1 MGQELKSHMLR
12 ALAAAATLTPD
23 TTLPQ
28 KGDTDL
34 TLLAKINALMHTLN
48 LGKQRS
54 GVLMD
59 ESGVLRQV
67 KRSDPKNIAQ
77 SQTDSVVV
85 AAVAGYAIRVLNV
98 YALAGGTATN
108 LTFNSKPGGAGA
120 AISALLA
127 NDANG
132 GEVLPYNPHGW
143 FQTAIGEGLSV
154 TTGAGATTGLQVSYI
169 LVPNY
174 LTDELGNP
182 LTDELGNY
190 LTA

>member
-1 MGQELKSHMLR
+1 MKEFQEAFLR
-12 ALAAAATLTPD
+12 PVANAAVVTIPEKRTQEGD
-23 TTLPQ
+23 LPEV
-28 KGDTDL
+28 T
-34 TLLAKINALMHTLN
+34 LAKINALMHTLN
-48 LGKQRS
+48 LGRQRS
-54 GVLMD
+54 GLLMD

-77 SQTDSVVV
+77 SQTDSAVV

-143 FQTAIGEGLSV
+143 FQTAISEGLSV